1 MSPALDW
8 RRHRVQLSIVVLAGI
23 VALTLYDTQINDG
36 FTIGT
41 WSASPLDWLFIAANA
56 VLLFYGVL
64 PILEDRERAATL
76 WQRFREKPEA
86 IAGAAW
92 LVVVYLL
99 GTIGL
104 MLVPAP
110 KLEFLYGN
118 QPPVWGTIPVEHL
131 PHDCAGRV
139 ADGVCH
145 GSWQYPLGTDING
158 YAMEILLL
166 QGLHVTLYVALIS
179 LALIVP
185 LALGVGTVSG
195 YFGGLFDDI
204 SMRTVEVQDA
214 VPPLVVYFLV
224 IWITGESLLVII
236 LLFGFLGWGGAAR
249 VVRSEARRLRD
260 SEFVQAAKVL
270 GGSDRHVL
278 RKHVFPAVSVVAIP
292 TATQQ
297 APVLLLTEAGLAF
310 LGLEAFDLQSL
321 GNIIARGVSGHGPP
335 MTAQWWVSAFPA
347 AALAAT
353 VVAFKLVGDALV
365 EALDP
370 RLG

>member
-1 MSPALDW
+1 MSPSLDW
-8 RRHRVQLSIVVLAGI
+8 RRRRIPLSIVVLAVV
-23 VALTLYDTQINDG
+23 VALALYDTQVNDG
-36 FTIGT
+36 YTIGT
-41 WSASPLDWLFIAANA
+41 WLASPLDWLFILANV

-64 PILEDRERAATL
+64 PILEDRERAATV

-92 LVVVYLL
+92 LGVVYVL
-99 GTIGL
+99 GTVGL
-104 MLVPAP
+104 ALVPAP
-110 KLEFLYGN
+110 KLDFLNGN
-118 QPPVWGTIPVEHL
+118 QPPIWGTIPAAEL
-131 PHDCAGRV
+131 PHSCAGRV
-139 ADGVCH
+139 VDGLCH

-166 QGLHVTLYVALIS
+166 QGLHVTLYVAVIA

-185 LALGVGTVSG
+185 LALVVGTSAG
-195 YFGGLFDDI
+195 YHGGLIDNV
-204 SMRTVEVQDA
+204 SMRAVEVQDA
-214 VPPLVVYFLV
+214 VPPLVMYLLL

-249 VVRSEARRLRD
+249 VVRSEARRLRET
-260 SEFVQAAKVL
+260 EFVQAARAL

-278 RKHVFPAVSVVAIP
+278 RKHVLPAVSVVAIP

-297 APVLLLTEAGLAF
+297 APVLLLTEAGVAF

-321 GNIIARGVSGHGPP
+321 GNVIARGLGGQVP
-335 MTAQWWVSAFPA
+335 MLTKWWVSVFPA

-353 VVAFKLVGDALV
+353 VVSFKLVGDALV

>member
-8 RRHRVQLSIVVLAGI
+8 RRNRIPLSIVVLAG
-23 VALTLYDTQINDG
+23 VAALALYDTQVNDG
-36 FTIGT
+36 YTIGT
-41 WSASPLDWLFIAANA
+41 WLAAPLDWLFILANV

-64 PILEDRERAATL
+64 PILEDRERAATV
-76 WQRFREKPEA
+76 WKRFREKPEA
-86 IAGAAW
+86 IAGAVW

-99 GTIGL
+99 GTVGL
-104 MLVPAP
+104 ALVPAP
-110 KLEFLYGN
+110 KLDFIHGN
-118 QPPVWGTIPVEHL
+118 QPPVWGTIPVEQL
-131 PHDCAGRV
+131 PDECAGPV
-139 ADGVCH
+139 SDGVCH
-145 GSWQYPLGTDING
+145 GSWQYPLGTDVNG

-166 QGLHVTLYVALIS
+166 QGLHVTLYVAVIA

-185 LALGVGTVSG
+185 LALVVGTVSG
-195 YFGGLFDDI
+195 YHGGLVDNV
-204 SMRTVEVQDA
+204 SMRAVEVQDA
-214 VPPLVVYFLV
+214 VPPLVMYLLL
-224 IWITGESLLVII
+224 IWITGESLLIII

-249 VVRSEARRLRD
+249 VVRSEARRLRNT
-260 SEFVQAAKVL
+260 EFVEAAKVL
-270 GGSDRHVL
+270 GGTDRHVL
-278 RKHVFPAVSVVAIP
+278 RKHVLPAVSVVAVP

-321 GNIIARGVSGHGPP
+321 GNVIARGVVGGEVP
-335 MTAQWWVSAFPA
+335 MLVKWWVSLFPA
-347 AALAAT
+347 VALAAT